1 MPPALRLC
9 VQLKRKGC
17 TLAKLFIGGL
27 LGILI
32 GALGTTLFLVS
43 RVNALAKVDFS
54 IVTPSVSSEV
64 LLAVRQAESDFYAQ
78 QPALRRLI
86 ENGQDVAAFL
96 APSLVYRFDFSV
108 GPFRLKGHTLDEVI
122 PWALQNGYLELQ
134 SSPLADFHWLYVY
147 LAEQP
152 GLADWGAAVLL
163 ERLRQKHPQLSM
175 LSWQEISAD
184 PNLIAKVY
192 SCYMVAGGVWEAW
205 KYDLIPGCVAAA
217 RMKLDQPWN
226 MTSD

>member
-1 MPPALRLC
+1 M
-9 VQLKRKGC
+9 
-17 TLAKLFIGGL
+17 AKLFTGAL

-32 GALGTTLFLVS
+32 GALGTTFFLVK

-54 IVTPSVSSEV
+54 IVMPSVSSEV
-64 LLAVRQAESDFYAQ
+64 LSAVRQAEGDFYAQ

-86 ENGQDVAAFL
+86 EDGQDVAAFL
-96 APSLVYRFDFSV
+96 APSLVYKFDFSV
-108 GPFRLKGHTLDEVI
+108 GPFRLKGHTLDEII

-134 SSPLADFHWLYVY
+134 KSPVWDFHWLYVY

-163 ERLRQKHPQLSM
+163 ERLRQMHPELSK

-184 PNLIAKVY
+184 PSLVAKVY
-192 SCYMVAGGVWEAW
+192 SGYIGAGGDWEAW
-205 KYDLIPGCVAAA
+205 KADLIPGRVAAA
-217 RMKLDQPWN
+217 RMNLDQQGKLA
-226 MTSD
+226 DD